1 MGNAAWAWTAGGGEE
16 PAPAPAPAPGGG
28 GTSTD
33 GCSVEVMGTD
43 GTAAGGYTT
52 IKLKCELP
60 AEATNVYVMAGT
72 SEYAMSFPAAFQVPA
87 PFGSDVGGPNPAFI
101 AFNPDV
107 EWDSY
112 LCVGS
117 ETDDVSVSP
126 GPDGADAIAAWGVS
140 ESVGFETSNAAVFY
154 MDPNNGAAAGGAL
167 TFAQL
172 TVPDATYSAGGSAQA
187 GLTGRTAD
195 TSADW
200 SLN

>member
-1 MGNAAWAWTAGGGEE
+1 
-16 PAPAPAPAPGGG
+16 
-28 GTSTD
+28 
-33 GCSVEVMGTD
+33 MGTD

-72 SEYAMSFPAAFQVPA
+72 EDYGMSFPAAFQVPA
-87 PFGSDVGGPNPAFI
+87 PFGSDVGGPNPQMFQYS
-101 AFNPDV
+101 PDL

-117 ETDDVSVSP
+117 ETDEVSVSP
-126 GPDGADAIAAWGVS
+126 GPDGADAIFWAANADEGRPDDTGWGVG
-140 ESVGFETSNAAVFY
+140 ESVGFETTNAAIFY
-154 MDPNNGAAAGGAL
+154 MDPASGPAPGGAL

-187 GLTGRTAD
+187 ALQGRTAD
-195 TSADW
+195 PDANW
-200 SLN
+200 NLNVAWAW

>member
-1 MGNAAWAWTAGGGEE
+1 
-16 PAPAPAPAPGGG
+16 
-28 GTSTD
+28 
-33 GCSVEVMGTD
+33 MGTD

-72 SEYAMSFPAAFQVPA
+72 EDYGMSFPAAFQVPA

-101 AFNPDV
+101 AFNADV

-117 ETDDVSVSP
+117 ETDEVSVSP
-126 GPDGADAIAAWGVS
+126 GPDGQDAITAWGAS
-140 ESVGFETSNAAVFY
+140 ESVGFETTNAAIFY
-154 MDPNNGAAAGGAL
+154 MDPNDGAAAGGAL

-187 GLTGRTAD
+187 ALHGRAAGD
-195 TSADW
+195 DW
-200 SLN
+200 KLNVAWAW

>member
-1 MGNAAWAWTAGGGEE
+1 
-16 PAPAPAPAPGGG
+16 
-28 GTSTD
+28 
-33 GCSVEVMGTD
+33 MGTD

-60 AEATNVYVMAGT
+60 PEATNVYAMAGT
-72 SEYAMSFPAAFQVPA
+72 SFYAMSFPAAFQVDT
-87 PFGSDVGGPNPAFI
+87 PFGSDVGAPNPAFI

-117 ETDDVSVSP
+117 ETDALSVSP
-126 GPDGADAIAAWGVS
+126 GADGAEAIAAWGVS
-140 ESVGFETSNAAVFY
+140 ESVPFETSNAAIFY

-172 TVPDATYSAGGSAQA
+172 TVPDATYSRGGSAQA
-187 GLTGRTAD
+187 ALQGRTAD

-200 SLN
+200 SLNVAWAR